1 MAKSKIL
8 HDMILKISSIKYRL
22 LLIVFILCMT
32 AVFCF
37 TGEPI
42 EQSASDI
49 LEQGFNNPPQ
59 QARPQVMWWWL
70 NSYISKEGVTKD
82 LEAMKEQG
90 IGGALIFDAAPVD
103 RWRPKNVQ
111 PVPVGPPFLSPAW
124 REVFRHAIKEAARLD
139 LELGISITSGF
150 NAGGPWVTPAYGQ
163 QEIVWSEILL
173 EGPSSYSAKLPLPA
187 GPIYDN
193 NGDLISYS
201 ELNVNNDLFLDQ
213 EGRPIHYRDVAVLA
227 VPFTPT
233 ASQIP
238 DKYSP
243 PGAPPGR
250 LKHWA
255 LKSVHS
261 FDYPENKGFLFN
273 VNYDDLTDI
282 PWEPHINS
290 RSIINLSDQLD
301 QNGHLQWEVPEG
313 RWLILRFGHTHT
325 GIRLQATNPQN
336 EGLAMN
342 HLSAIAAN
350 KHFEEIGE
358 KLLEDIALVGEKSLT
373 YFYLDSWEVRIANW
387 TAEFVEEFYK
397 RRGYDMTPY
406 LPVLA
411 GCIVDNRD
419 ISNRF
424 LHDYRQTIGDC
435 IADNY
440 YGQFQKL
447 SHVHDLEFRSE
458 MATTPIPVDM
468 LKCLGRC
475 DIPFGEFWAESDL
488 DEGRIEPWDRMFGKQ
503 AASAAHIYGN
513 RLVSAEA
520 LTVAHKHWE
529 HGPFQLKRTVD
540 QALCAGINRLMIHTF
555 THSPPDVKP
564 PGYEYFAGT
573 HFNPQITWWKQSHAF
588 TDYISRCQFLL
599 QQGKFVADVCFYQ
612 GDRIPSFV
620 PMKHIDPDLGPGFD
634 YDVVNSEVLLTRMS
648 FKDGKIVLPDGM
660 SYRLLVLPDS
670 DRMNPRVLKKITELI
685 QSGATVVGPKPNT
698 VYGLGNYFQSDSIVK
713 ELAVNLWGACDGEK
727 IKEKIVGKGRI
738 VCRKTAREILLN
750 QGILPDFEFKS
761 PFKDTNLDYIHRSIL
776 ESSVNTDIYFIAN
789 LTDRWENVTGTFRIE
804 DKIPELWNPE
814 NGKINAAS
822 IYVVENKRTTIP
834 LHLPPLG
841 SVFIVFRKT
850 DSRNHIISVSKDS
863 NPLFPQTNLRVDNS
877 NAFELYRDKESGLI
891 LNAWEAGNFAFISND
906 GSLLNIPINPMPPPI
921 PLPGP
926 WMVHFPKG
934 GGAPDSVVFKNLSS
948 WTESTDPGVKYF
960 SGTAIYSTCFNL
972 ENEILEKGYRLDIDL
987 GSVKNIAEISL
998 NGDLLGICWT
1008 PPFRMDVTAA
1018 LKPGA
1023 NHLTIE
1029 ITNLWPNRLIGDQFL
1044 PEDKRIAFTNI
1055 QTFTKK
1061 SPLLESGLLG
1071 PVKIFIVSQAKLK
1084 L

>member
-1 MAKSKIL
+1 
-8 HDMILKISSIKYRL
+8 
-22 LLIVFILCMT
+22 MT

-37 TGEPI
+37 TGESMD
-42 EQSASDI
+42 QTAYNN
-49 LEQGFNNPPQ
+49 LEQGFITPPQ

-70 NSYISKEGVTKD
+70 NSYISKEGVTRD
-82 LEAMKEQG
+82 LEAMKKQG

-163 QEIVWSEILL
+163 QEIVWSELLL
-173 EGPSSYSAKLPLPA
+173 EGPSSYSGKIPLPS

-193 NGDLISYS
+193 QGELISYS
-201 ELNVNNDLFLDQ
+201 ELDVNNDLFLDQ

-233 ASQIP
+233 AGQIP
-238 DKYSP
+238 DKYAPS
-243 PGAPPGR
+243 GAPPGR

-261 FDYPENKGFLFN
+261 FDYPENKGFLFD
-273 VNYDDLTDI
+273 VNYENRGDI
-282 PWEPHINS
+282 SGEPRIDS
-290 RSIINLSDQLD
+290 RSIINLSDQLY
-301 QNGHLQWEVPEG
+301 QNGRLQWEVPEG

-350 KHFEEIGE
+350 KHFKEIGE
-358 KLLEDIALVGEKSLT
+358 KLVEDIALVGEKSLT

-387 TAEFVEEFYK
+387 TAEFLEEFRK
-397 RRGYDMTPY
+397 RRGYDMMPY

-411 GCIVDNRD
+411 GCIVDSRD

-447 SHVHDLEFRSE
+447 SHAHDLEFRSE

-488 DEGRIEPWDRMFGKQ
+488 DEGRIEPWERMFGKQ

-513 RLVSAEA
+513 RLISAEA

-555 THSPPDVKP
+555 THSPPYVKP

-573 HFNPQITWWKQSHAF
+573 HFNPQITWWNQSRAF
-588 TDYISRCQFLL
+588 IDYISRCQFLL
-599 QQGKFVADVCFYQ
+599 QQGKFVADICFYQ
-612 GDRIPSFV
+612 GDRIPNFV

-634 YDVVNSEVLLTRMS
+634 YDVVNTEVLLTRIS
-648 FKDGKIVLPDGM
+648 VHDGKIVLPDGM
-660 SYRLLVLPDS
+660 SYRLLVLPDT
-670 DRMNPRVLKKITELI
+670 DVINPRVLKKIAELV
-685 QSGATVVGPKPNT
+685 QSGATVIGPKPNT
-698 VYGLGNYFQSDSIVK
+698 AYGLEDYPYGDSTVK
-713 ELAVNLWGACDGEK
+713 KLADNLWGACDGEN

-738 VCRKTAREILLN
+738 VCGKSAREILLN

-761 PFKDTNLDYIHRSIL
+761 PFKDTNLDYIHRSISDSL
-776 ESSVNTDIYFIAN
+776 ESTDIYFIAN
-789 LTDRWENVTGTFRIE
+789 LTNRWENVTCTFRIK
-804 DKIPELWNPE
+804 DRTPEIWQPE
-814 NGKINAAS
+814 SGEIYDAAV
-822 IYVVENKRTTIP
+822 YVVEKERILMPVN
-834 LHLPPLG
+834 LPPQG
-841 SVFIVFRKT
+841 AVFIVFRKT
-850 DSRNHIISVSKDS
+850 NPRNYITTVLKDS
-863 NPLFPQTNLRVDNS
+863 EPLFPQTGLKVDNM
-877 NAFELYRDKESGLI
+877 AAYEFYRDKEFGLI
-891 LNAWEAGNFAFISND
+891 LNTREAGNFTFINNE
-906 GSLLNIPINPMPPPI
+906 GHRFNIPINPIPPPI
-921 PLPGP
+921 PVPGP

-934 GGAPDSVVFKNLSS
+934 GGAPDSVVFKNLTS
-948 WTESTDPGVKYF
+948 WIESTDPGIRYF
-960 SGTAIYSTCFNL
+960 SGTAIYNTAFNL
-972 ENEILEKGYRLDIDL
+972 ENSILEKGYRLYLDL
-987 GSVKNIAEISL
+987 GSVENIAEISL
-998 NGDLLGICWT
+998 NGNSLGIHWT
-1008 PPFRMDVTAA
+1008 PPFQTDITTA
-1018 LKPGA
+1018 LTPGE
-1023 NHLTIE
+1023 NHLTVR

-1044 PEDKRIAFTNI
+1044 PENQRIAFTNI

-1071 PVKIFIVSQAKLK
+1071 PVKILIVSQAKLK

>member
-1 MAKSKIL
+1 MTKSKIL
-8 HDMILKISSIKYRL
+8 HDLIIKYSLIKYRL
-22 LLIVFILCMT
+22 FLIVIILCAT

-37 TGEPI
+37 TGEPT
-42 EQSASDI
+42 EQTAPDK
-49 LEQGFNNPPQ
+49 LEQGFNTPPQ

-70 NSYISKEGVTKD
+70 NSYISKEGVTRD
-82 LEAMKEQG
+82 LEAMKKQG

-103 RWRPKNVQ
+103 RWRPKNVK
-111 PVPVGPPFLSPAW
+111 PVPLGPPFLSTAW
-124 REVFRHAIKEAARLD
+124 RDVFRHAIKESARLD
-139 LELGISITSGF
+139 LELGVSITSGF
-150 NAGGPWVTPAYGQ
+150 NAGGPWVTPPFGQ
-163 QEIVWSEILL
+163 QEIVWSEMLL
-173 EGPSSYSAKLPLPA
+173 AGPSTYSGKLPLPS

-193 NGDLISYS
+193 LGELISYS
-201 ELNVNNDLFLDQ
+201 ELDVNNDLFSDQ

-233 ASQIP
+233 AGQIP
-238 DKYSP
+238 DKYSSS
-243 PGAPPGR
+243 GAPPGR

-261 FDYPENKGFLFN
+261 FSYPENNGYLFD
-273 VNYDDLTDI
+273 VNYDNGADLAD
-282 PWEPHINS
+282 EPRINS

-301 QNGHLQWEVPEG
+301 QNGRLLWEVPKG
-313 RWLILRFGHTHT
+313 QWLILRFGHTHT
-325 GIRLQATNPQN
+325 DIRLQATNPQN

-342 HLSAIAAN
+342 HLSAKAAN

-358 KLLEDIALVGEKSLT
+358 KLIEDIARVGEKSLT

-387 TAEFVEEFYK
+387 TAEFTEEFQK

-411 GCIVDNRD
+411 GCIVDSRD

-440 YGQFQKL
+440 YGQFKKL
-447 SHVHDLEFRSE
+447 SHEHGLDFRSE

-488 DEGRIEPWDRMFGKQ
+488 NEGRIQPWERMFGKQ
-503 AASAAHIYGN
+503 AASAAHIYGKN
-513 RLVSAEA
+513 LVSAEA

-529 HGPFQLKRTVD
+529 HGPFELKRTAD
-540 QALCAGINRLMIHTF
+540 QAFCSGINRLMIHTF
-555 THSPPDVKP
+555 THSPLDVRP

-620 PMKHIDPDLGPGFD
+620 PMKHIDPGVGPGFD
-634 YDVVNSEVLLTRMS
+634 YDVVNSEALLTRMS
-648 FKDGKIVLPDGM
+648 VQDGKIVLPDGM
-660 SYRLLVLPDS
+660 SYRLLVLPDT
-670 DRMNPRVLKKITELI
+670 DVINPRVLKKITELV
-685 QSGATVVGPKPNT
+685 QSGATVIGPKPNKA
-698 VYGLGNYFQSDSIVK
+698 YGLKDYPMADSTVK
-713 ELAVNLWGACDGEK
+713 KLAENLWDACDGEK
-727 IKEKIVGKGRI
+727 IKENIVGKGRI
-738 VCRKTAREILLN
+738 VCGNIPRDILLD

-761 PFKDTNLDYIHRSIL
+761 PLKDTNLDYIHRSIVD
-776 ESSVNTDIYFIAN
+776 SPIDTDIYFIAN
-789 LTDRWENVTGTFRIE
+789 LKNRWENVTCTFRIN
-804 DKIPELWNPE
+804 DRNPE
-814 NGKINAAS
+814 IWKPESGEIYDAAV
-822 IYVVENKRTTIP
+822 YAVEKERTSMP
-834 LHLPPLG
+834 VQLPPLG

-850 DSRNHIISVSKDS
+850 KSQNHITAVTLDS
-863 NPLFPQTNLRVDNS
+863 NPVFPQTDLNVDHNA
-877 NAFELYRDKESGLI
+877 AFELYRDKESGLI
-891 LNAWEAGNFAFISND
+891 LDAWEVGNFTFINNE
-906 GSLLNIPINPMPPPI
+906 GSRFNIEIGNIPPSI
-921 PLPGP
+921 PVPGP
-926 WMVHFPKG
+926 WLIHFPKG
-934 GGAPDSVVFKNLSS
+934 CGAPDSVIFSHLIS
-948 WTESTDPGVKYF
+948 WTESRNPGIKYF
-960 SGTAIYSTCFNL
+960 SGTAIFHTSFEITNT
-972 ENEILEKGYRLDIDL
+972 ILEKEHRLYLDL

-998 NGDLLGICWT
+998 NGESLDILWT
-1008 PPFRMDVTAA
+1008 PPFRTDITAA
-1018 LKPGA
+1018 LKSGE
-1023 NHLTIE
+1023 NHLTIG

-1044 PEDKRIAFTNI
+1044 PEDQRIAFTNI
-1055 QTFTKK
+1055 HTFTKK

-1071 PVKIFIVSQAKLK
+1071 PVKIFFVSQTKLE